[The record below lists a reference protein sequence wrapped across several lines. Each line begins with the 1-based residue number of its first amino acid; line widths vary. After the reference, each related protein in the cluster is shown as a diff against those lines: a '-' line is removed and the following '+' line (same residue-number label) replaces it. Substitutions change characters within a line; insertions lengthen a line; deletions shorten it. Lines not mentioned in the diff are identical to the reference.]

1 MLDLRRLRLL
11 SELARRGTIAEVA
24 RVVGYTPS
32 AISQS
37 LLQLEREAGVPLLE
51 RDGRRVRL
59 TPAAHGL
66 VARTDRVLAELD
78 AAEAELAAD
87 HGTVRGTVVIGS
99 FPSAAA
105 GLVVPAVADLCERH
119 PELSCPV
126 VEHEPEDGIPV
137 LRSGELDVLV
147 SESYEGVPAVPTGG
161 LEAHEL
167 LSEPLL
173 LVLPREEAATGPAR
187 EEAATGPAREETAT
201 GPAREDAATGPAR
214 EDAATG
220 RAREDAG
227 TELVALASLAAAPW
241 IAGLAGT
248 QFAAALED
256 ACRQAGFT
264 PRIVHRADDARLIET
279 LVESGLGMALLPA
292 LARTGSEAVRFAE
305 ATPAPPRRHVTALVR
320 SGAARRPSLAAV
332 PEALLRQASL
342 VAEAAEAAAP
352 SARKTG

>member
-59 TPAAHGL
+59 TPAARGL

-87 HGTVRGTVVIGS
+87 HGTVSGTVVIGA

-147 SESYEGVPAVPTGG
+147 SESYEGVAAVPTGG
-161 LEAHEL
+161 LESHEL
-167 LSEPLL
+167 LTEPLL
-173 LVLPREEAATGPAR
+173 LALPRGDATQEP
-187 EEAATGPAREETAT
+187 
-201 GPAREDAATGPAR
+201 
-214 EDAATG
+214 
-220 RAREDAG
+220 
-227 TELVALASLAAAPW
+227 VALESLADAPW

-248 QFAAALED
+248 QFAAALER

-264 PRIVHRADDARLIET
+264 PRIVHRADDARLMET
-279 LVESGLGMALLPA
+279 LVEAGLGIGLLPS
-292 LARTGSEAVRFAE
+292 LARTGSDAVRFAS
-305 ATPAPPRRHVTALVR
+305 ATPAPPRRQVSALVR

-332 PEALLRQASL
+332 LEALMRQASV
-342 VAEAAEAAAP
+342 VAGGCA
-352 SARKTG
+352 

>member
-1 MLDLRRLRLL
+1 MPSAERKLSYTMLDLRRLRLL

-78 AAEAELAAD
+78 AAEAELAAE
-87 HGTVRGTVVIGS
+87 HGTVSGSVVIGA

-105 GLVVPAVADLCERH
+105 GLVAPAVADLCERH
-119 PELSCPV
+119 PELSCPI

-147 SESYEGVPAVPTGG
+147 SESYEGVASAPTGG
-161 LEAHEL
+161 LERHPL
-167 LSEPLL
+167 LSEPLV
-173 LVLPREEAATGPAR
+173 LVLPRHDTRPDPVPLATL
-187 EEAATGPAREETAT
+187 
-201 GPAREDAATGPAR
+201 
-214 EDAATG
+214 
-220 RAREDAG
+220 AG
-227 TELVALASLAAAPW
+227 EPW

-248 QFAAALED
+248 QFAAALEG
-256 ACRQAGFT
+256 ACRKAGFA
-264 PRIVHRADDARLIET
+264 PRVVHRADDARLVEA
-279 LVESGLGMALLPA
+279 LVAARLGIGMLPA
-292 LARTGSEAVRFAE
+292 LACSGSDAVRFA
-305 ATPAPPRRHVTALVR
+305 AAAPAAPGREVSALVR

-332 PEALLRQASL
+332 LDALMRQART
-342 VAEAAEAAAP
+342 AP
-352 SARKTG
+352 PRPALA